1 MGAAPPCCR
10 WLCPAIC
17 AVALL
22 VQMAVAQQAP
32 VDPARQTRP
41 RRVQPPPDKN
51 EPPEEVIRVETDL
64 VLVDVTVTDHQG
76 LPVRGLRAEDFRIY
90 DDGEERPV
98 AFFNVEQRAG
108 GVRPVAVVFALD
120 VSGSMRADEMW
131 KLRRALE
138 LFARSMAGRPFTYA
152 VMSFGMRVK
161 VLQNFTDDPHRL
173 ERVFVQLAR
182 DANGLST
189 HAYDA
194 VDDAIRLLARHAP
207 RTRRGV
213 PVKRAVVLVTD
224 GFPVGDTVSPRTV
237 IERANAADVSIYS
250 VTLPSYSRFISAA
263 SMRAPLPTPLDVSGL
278 VEMTG
283 GRNFYAT
290 EGDFDSLFRTMA
302 EEISAAYVLAFYP
315 PEEKR
320 RDGRFHAIRIE
331 GPRGLR
337 LRQSRT
343 GYRFDPATRRLVQ

>member
-1 MGAAPPCCR
+1 MNAAPPFCR
-10 WLCPAIC
+10 CLCSIVCTA
-17 AVALL
+17 ALFAQT
-22 VQMAVAQQAP
+22 VVAQQAP

-41 RRVQPPPDKN
+41 RRVSPPVSGS
-51 EPPEEVIRVETDL
+51 ESLEEVIRVETDL

-98 AFFNVEQRAG
+98 AFFNVEQRTG

-120 VSGSMRADEMW
+120 VSGSMRADEM
-131 KLRRALE
+131 LRLRQALE
-138 LFARSMAGRPFTYA
+138 AFARSMAGRPFTYA

-161 VLQNFTDDPHRL
+161 VLQNFTDDPRRF
-173 ERVFVQLAR
+173 ERVFAQLAR
-182 DANGLST
+182 DVNGLST

-207 RTRRGV
+207 RTRSGI

-224 GFPVGDTVSPRTV
+224 GFPVGDTISPQTV
-237 IERANAADVSIYS
+237 IERANAADVSVYS
-250 VTLPSYSRFISAA
+250 VTLPSYSRFVSAA

-290 EGDFDSLFRTMA
+290 EDDFDSLFRAMA
-302 EEISAAYVLAFYP
+302 EEINAAYALAFYP
-315 PEEKR
+315 PEQKR
-320 RDGRFHAIRIE
+320 RDGLFHTVRIE

-343 GYRFDPATRRLVQ
+343 GYRFDPATKRLVQ